1 MMGQIS
7 IKNFQFLNE
16 YSMKF
21 SREIYGKIVEPT
33 VEFRYLKQKN
43 NTKEKQVRGATY
55 LHTDR
60 FLPHFKVYYTF

>member
-33 VEFRYLKQKN
+33 VEFRYLKQKIIL
-43 NTKEKQVRGATY
+43 KKS
-55 LHTDR
+55 R
-60 FLPHFKVYYTF
+60 FEEQHIYIRIDFCLTLRFIIPL